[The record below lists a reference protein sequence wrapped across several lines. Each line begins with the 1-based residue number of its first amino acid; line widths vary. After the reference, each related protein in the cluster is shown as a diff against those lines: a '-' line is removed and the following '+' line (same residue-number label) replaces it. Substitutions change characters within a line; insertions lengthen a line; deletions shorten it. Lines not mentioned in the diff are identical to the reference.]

1 MVGVS
6 GKLMKNDIVVRNKGF
21 FYEIFIMLK
30 LWFLQEIREI
40 TEIKNCL
47 ILSINFIKKYLN
59 LKLKYNQAIYFF
71 FLGFLKSSAYLDDV
85 NIFERALEISYSKN
99 G

>member
-1 MVGVS
+1 M
-6 GKLMKNDIVVRNKGF
+6 
-21 FYEIFIMLK
+21 
-30 LWFLQEIREI
+30 
-40 TEIKNCL
+40 
-47 ILSINFIKKYLN
+47 NFIKKYLN

-71 FLGFLKSSAYLDDV
+71 FLGFLKSSAYFDDV